1 MKKTTMLDGLK
12 FWAMVLGLVLLSP
25 VLVPLYLFMAAQI
38 GDDGDCQ
45 EPEFKALSER
55 EKQRA

>member
-1 MKKTTMLDGLK
+1 MKTMMDNVK

-25 VLVPLYLFMAAQI
+25 VLVPLYLLMAAQI

>member
-1 MKKTTMLDGLK
+1 MTTTMMDNVKL
-12 FWAMVLGLVLLSP
+12 WAMVLGLVLLSP

-45 EPEFKALSER
+45 EPEFKAQSER

>member
-1 MKKTTMLDGLK
+1 MKTMMDNVK
-12 FWAMVLGLVLLSP
+12 FWAMVLGVVLLSP

-45 EPEFKALSER
+45 EPEFQALSER

>member
-1 MKKTTMLDGLK
+1 MTTTMMDNVKL
-12 FWAMVLGLVLLSP
+12 WAIVLGVVLLSP

>member
-1 MKKTTMLDGLK
+1 MKTTTMDNLK
-12 FWAMVLGLVLLSP
+12 MAAIVAGVVLLSP

>member
-1 MKKTTMLDGLK
+1 MKTMMDNVK
-12 FWAMVLGLVLLSP
+12 FWAMAAGVVLLSP
-25 VLVPLYLFMAAQI
+25 VLAPLYLLMAAQI

-45 EPEFKALSER
+45 EPEFQALSER

>member
-1 MKKTTMLDGLK
+1 MKKMMLDGLK

-25 VLVPLYLFMAAQI
+25 ILVPLYLFMAAQI

-45 EPEFKALSER
+45 EPEFQALSER

>member
-1 MKKTTMLDGLK
+1 MKTMLDNLK
-12 FWAMVLGLVLLSP
+12 MAAMVLGAVLLSP
-25 VLVPLYLFMAAQI
+25 VLVPLYLFMAAQM

-45 EPEFKALSER
+45 EPEFQALSER

>member
-1 MKKTTMLDGLK
+1 MKTMLDNLK
-12 FWAMVLGLVLLSP
+12 MAAMVAGVVVLFP
-25 VLVPLYLFMAAQI
+25 VFWVMMFLI

-45 EPEFKALSER
+45 EPEFQALSER

>member
-1 MKKTTMLDGLK
+1 MKTMLDGLK
-12 FWAMVLGLVLLSP
+12 FWAMGFGLVLLSP
-25 VLVPLYLFMAAQI
+25 ILVPLYLFMAAQI

-45 EPEFKALSER
+45 EPEFQALSER

>member
-1 MKKTTMLDGLK
+1 MKTTMDNVK

-45 EPEFKALSER
+45 EPEFQALSER

>member
-1 MKKTTMLDGLK
+1 MKTTMMDNVK
-12 FWAMVLGLVLLSP
+12 FWAMVFGLLLLSP

-38 GDDGDCQ
+38 GDDGDCH

>member
-1 MKKTTMLDGLK
+1 MKTTMDNVK
-12 FWAMVLGLVLLSP
+12 FWAMVLGAVLLSP
-25 VLVPLYLFMAAQI
+25 VLVPLYLFMATQI

>member
-1 MKKTTMLDGLK
+1 MTTTMDNVK
-12 FWAMVLGLVLLSP
+12 FWAMVLGAVLLSP

>member
-1 MKKTTMLDGLK
+1 MKTTMDHVK

-45 EPEFKALSER
+45 EPEFQALSER
-55 EKQRA
+55 KKQRA

>member
-1 MKKTTMLDGLK
+1 MKTTMMDNVK

-45 EPEFKALSER
+45 EPEFQALSER

>member
-1 MKKTTMLDGLK
+1 MKTTKLDGLK
-12 FWAMVLGLVLLSP
+12 FWAMIVGLVLLSP

-45 EPEFKALSER
+45 EPEFQALSER

>member
-1 MKKTTMLDGLK
+1 
-12 FWAMVLGLVLLSP
+12 MVLGLVLLSP

-45 EPEFKALSER
+45 EPEFQALSER

>member
-1 MKKTTMLDGLK
+1 MKTTMDNVK
-12 FWAMVLGLVLLSP
+12 FWAMVLGVVLLSP

-45 EPEFKALSER
+45 EPEFQALSER

>member
-1 MKKTTMLDGLK
+1 MKTMLDGLK

-25 VLVPLYLFMAAQI
+25 ILVPLYLFMAAQI

-45 EPEFKALSER
+45 EPEFQALSER

>member
-1 MKKTTMLDGLK
+1 MKTTMLDGLK
-12 FWAMVLGLVLLSP
+12 FWAMVVGLVLLSP

-38 GDDGDCQ
+38 GEDGDCQ
-45 EPEFKALSER
+45 EPEFQALSEH